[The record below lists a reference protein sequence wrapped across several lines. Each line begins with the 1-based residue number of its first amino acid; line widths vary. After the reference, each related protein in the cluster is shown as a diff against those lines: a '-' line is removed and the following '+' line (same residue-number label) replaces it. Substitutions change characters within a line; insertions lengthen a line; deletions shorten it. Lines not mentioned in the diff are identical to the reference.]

1 MKVSAAKLRACLVEL
16 VADRLALAQRAAEE
30 AKAAATDAESTAE
43 TKWDTFGLEN
53 SYLAHGQAARVEQAK
68 DDLQYVKSLILV
80 SGDEVRSGALVGLEL
95 GTGVVSWFLLAERLG
110 GLQFQFDGKDITLVT
125 LQSPIGKQLIGKR
138 LDDEVRLMRKSVEHH
153 ASITEIAHFID

>member
-1 MKVSAAKLRACLVEL
+1 
-16 VADRLALAQRAAEE
+16 
-30 AKAAATDAESTAE
+30 
-43 TKWDTFGLEN
+43 
-53 SYLAHGQAARVEQAK
+53 
-68 DDLQYVKSLILV
+68 V

-153 ASITEIAHFID
+153 ASITEIVHFID